1 MRRLYVSLFLLLIL
15 PVPAAQAFQL
25 SEEQLAQFDSP
36 ASPYKVSP
44 EMVPA
49 VRALLSPYD
58 MDAEFP
64 GGWILDGITIERF
77 YVRLTFLKGS
87 ASFHAVLL
95 PSVVEVDEQSAAT
108 ESFKIVTEGQ
118 ADPAAMSALI
128 AAIGKN
134 DQAGFWP
141 KAPALVTQEGR
152 KVPPSV
158 RKVHYSEL
166 LGDFFLL
173 LLLAGVV
180 LAAPAFRK
188 VFAGRTI
195 GWWWLLV
202 GVGLLAV
209 GLRVLFFVAWGE
221 DQSHAVW
228 TPSADLPHVSLAWF
242 LNTISRFFVV
252 TLNLVTMLNIAAGA
266 LTVVGIFLMC
276 SLAFPGLL
284 APALAALFV
293 ATLPAHVALS
303 ASVTVMIPF
312 SALLVWTFVT
322 LSVYERT
329 GSAPAHFLAA
339 LLGVFTLFA
348 RPEALVFVVPLM
360 LFYAARV
367 RPRDWLKPTFFAPF
381 LFLAAALVIRCLT
394 LSDAPSSGERIL
406 SWEVEVGGMF
416 NNLGVWF
423 FDLGRVPL
431 VGMLLWAAG
440 IAARPWRR
448 DLAGSLV
455 VGCWLLL
462 GFAVYFHVDLTDT
475 FQGGRAFL
483 FFVPPLAWLAA
494 SGATMLNS
502 LSRGKRVWAT
512 ILVVIWLLA
521 TPFIHYS
528 AVRQDY
534 KALDYATNFLRE
546 V

>member
-1 MRRLYVSLFLLLIL
+1 MRRFSLFLFLSLALLA
-15 PVPAAQAFQL
+15 PAAHAIQL

-49 VRALLSPYD
+49 VRALLSPFD

-64 GGWILDGITIERF
+64 GGWVLDGITIERF
-77 YVRLTFLKGS
+77 YVRLTFLKGHD
-87 ASFHAVLL
+87 SFHALLL
-95 PSVVEVDEQSAAT
+95 PSVVEIDEQSAAT
-108 ESFKIVTEGQ
+108 ESFVIATEGR
-118 ADPAAMSALI
+118 ADPVAMTALVAAV
-128 AAIGKN
+128 GKN
-134 DQAGFWP
+134 DDGSFWP
-141 KAPALVTQEGR
+141 KAPSLVVQDGR

-173 LLLAGVV
+173 LLLAALV

-188 VFAGRTI
+188 VFSGRTI
-195 GWWWLLV
+195 GWWWMLV
-202 GVGLLAV
+202 GVGVLAV
-209 GLRVLFFVAWGE
+209 ALRVLFFVAWGE

-252 TLNLVTMLNIAAGA
+252 TLNLVTMLNIVAGA
-266 LTVVGIFLMC
+266 MTVVGVYLLC
-276 SLAFPGLL
+276 SLTFEGRL
-284 APALAALFV
+284 APALGALFV

-312 SALLVWTFVT
+312 SALLVWTVVT

-329 GSAPAHFLAA
+329 GSGPAHFLAA
-339 LLGVFTLFA
+339 LLSLFALFA
-348 RPEALVFVVPLM
+348 RPEAVVFVVPLVLLYVTRM
-360 LFYAARV
+360 
-367 RPRDWLKPTFFAPF
+367 RPKEWLKPTFFAPF
-381 LFLAAALVIRCLT
+381 LLLVAALVVRCVSLPH
-394 LSDAPSSGERIL
+394 APSSGERIL
-406 SWEVEVGGMF
+406 SFEVELGGMF

-423 FDLGRVPL
+423 FDFGRVPF

-448 DLAGSLV
+448 DLRWTLT
-455 VGCWLLL
+455 VGAWLLL
-462 GFAVYFHVDLTDT
+462 GFAVYYHVDLTDT

-483 FFVPPLAWLAA
+483 FFVPPLAWLCA
-494 SGATMLNS
+494 SGATLLQG

-512 ILVVIWLLA
+512 IVVIIWLLA
-521 TPFIHYS
+521 APFIHYS